1 MVTMENSD
9 EILQILERFTR
20 LKQKEIPKELEDYLQ
35 YVAKTGETIFKWS
48 SIKYLFR
55 EKLLSVIKH
64 FNEDSPR
71 LEEIPNYPNV
81 DPFNYETMK
90 SSLLERLD
98 LFTAAPFTVQRLCE
112 LLIDPRKQYSRIDKF
127 MRALEKNILGKL
139 FHFLILILTFPSIE
153 TNRRCSSFY
162 TVVSTIDPGRKR
174 TESENGDSLDSVV
187 NGDLSLEVNIDI
199 EMENEALINNGNAE
213 EGSGSGSGSASG
225 TSSGGGAVKSSCPR
239 SDDNDLPK
247 AKKAKLEIEGD
258 DLPEADQEADSEVA
272 SKTKKEE
279 VKIDSDE
286 TDAPR
291 EAAEIEEP
299 DEELDESKTAKQA
312 LNGSKQK
319 EGEVSDTPASEAAED
334 SPVAQSPEAV
344 SEPLAAAKEKAE
356 EVKEKEAA
364 AGEPQEKIVEKQETE
379 KAEKADKPVE
389 QSAEKPAA
397 EETPEAKE
405 DAEKD
410 AKVPE
415 VEKEKAEEMIT
426 PPTTEEKDEKEK
438 ADAEAKPASA
448 DKAADEQA
456 AARAESKPETKAEDK
471 PEPEVKESQ
480 NPEKTETASAKKPSP
495 PPEEKVKDTQEADE
509 PADKA
514 EKKEDD
520 KTAKAAEAGK
530 EPMVESEREDSSLVA
545 EELAAAT
552 TPQSPVSAAAESAET
567 PPAEAVD
574 DADGDADAD
583 ADADSP
589 VAAVTPPALA
599 LNDQPMEDTPVE
611 EEAARVS
618 LSAAVEEVVMAES
631 GPAPAA
637 EMATDEADKEV
648 AMEVD
653 DTSQEVMIQ

>member
-139 FHFLILILTFPSIE
+139 ISL
-153 TNRRCSSFY
+153 SSAQMICNTRTDLSFMY
-162 TVVSTIDPGRKR
+162 SSTVVSTIDPGRKR

-213 EGSGSGSGSASG
+213 EGSGSSSG
-225 TSSGGGAVKSSCPR
+225 TSSGGGAVKASCPR

-272 SKTKKEE
+272 SKTKKDE

-286 TDAPR
+286 TDAPQ

-299 DEELDESKTAKQA
+299 DEELEEADESKTAKQA

-319 EGEVSDTPASEAAED
+319 ETEESDTPTSET
-334 SPVAQSPEAV
+334 AQDVPIAKFPEAV
-344 SEPLAAAKEKAE
+344 SEPLTAAKEKAE
-356 EVKEKEAA
+356 EVSEKDA
-364 AGEPQEKIVEKQETE
+364 AGEPQEKIIEKQETE
-379 KAEKADKPVE
+379 KAEKTDKPVE
-389 QSAEKPAA
+389 QSIEKPAD
-397 EETPEAKE
+397 EEASAAKE
-405 DAEKD
+405 SQEKD
-410 AKVPE
+410 TKVHE
-415 VEKEKAEEMIT
+415 VEKEKAQEKIT
-426 PPTTEEKDEKEK
+426 SPPTGDKEGNENEK

-448 DKAADEQA
+448 DKAADEKA
-456 AARAESKPETKAEDK
+456 ASAESKPETKAEDK
-471 PEPEVKESQ
+471 QEPEEKESQ
-480 NPEKTETASAKKPSP
+480 NDEKTETASAKKPSP
-495 PPEEKVKDTQEADE
+495 LPEEKQKEKEKEKADE
-509 PADKA
+509 PTDKP
-514 EKKEDD
+514 ERKEDE
-520 KTAKAAEAGK
+520 KTAKAAGSGK
-530 EPMVESEREDSSLVA
+530 EPVVEPEGEDSSPVA

-574 DADGDADAD
+574 DADADE
-583 ADADSP
+583 DSP

-599 LNDQPMEDTPVE
+599 LNDQPMEDTPAE
-611 EEAARVS
+611 EEPRVS
-618 LSAAVEEVVMAES
+618 PSAAVEEVVMAES
-631 GPAPAA
+631 GPPPAA